1 MVGITNDLVN
11 SQSSMGSLVA
21 TLGDMSNSV
30 QNLVKDLNE
39 AYAET
44 VQTQMQSFNQSIEA
58 LGKQNQELTERSE
71 KILHSFELSA
81 QGIEQG
87 GSQIITA
94 IKALNLDTI
103 GSSIE
108 VMSSALKGLEG
119 SMQSTSTNM
128 NDTIQKFDE
137 DFAEK
142 IRYTFKVLDEEIGTI
157 LSKVGSATK
166 ALKDTSENIEDNLD
180 NYNSELL
187 ERLDQ
192 ILSLPESKKAN

>member
-1 MVGITNDLVN
+1 M
-11 SQSSMGSLVA
+11 
-21 TLGDMSNSV
+21 
-30 QNLVKDLNE
+30 
-39 AYAET
+39 
-44 VQTQMQSFNQSIEA
+44 
-58 LGKQNQELTERSE
+58 
-71 KILHSFELSA
+71 HSFELSA

-94 IKALNLDTI
+94 IKALNLDKI
-103 GSSIE
+103 GNSIE
-108 VMSSALKGLEG
+108 VMSNALKGLEG
-119 SMQSTSTNM
+119 SMQSTSSNM

>member
-1 MVGITNDLVN
+1 LVGITNDLVN